1 MSATNV
7 TQITT
12 TTNALVDL
20 ATTAIPTLQALG
32 EPTKVAAL
40 RAAIQPNLDLLEA
53 VVVEND
59 EQRAVAC
66 ALIGAV
72 KPMGDKLDEARRKIN
87 AACKNEIDGRFL
99 PVINSIRSAVG
110 VAQNARRGYDDEQM
124 AKARAAQRK
133 ADEAAAAEKRELDRR
148 RKIQDAAVAA
158 GKQAITVIPEPE
170 TVQSAIVSAPAVL
183 REDSRMHYR
192 LAYKIVAVDLLPE
205 DYYTRVPNSK
215 AIQTEMLAIEKTYD
229 KNRKGLDEP
238 EQSIPGVEFFWNQ
251 VYRDK

>member
-7 TQITT
+7 TQIVT

-32 EPTKVAAL
+32 EPTRVAAL

-53 VVVEND
+53 VVVQTD

-87 AACKNEIDGRFL
+87 FACKTEIDGRFL
-99 PVINSIRSAVG
+99 PLINSIRTSVG
-110 VAQNARRGYDDEQM
+110 VAQSARRTYDDEQM
-124 AKARAAQRK
+124 AKAREAQRL
-133 ADEAAAAEKRELDRR
+133 ADEQAAKERAELERR
-148 RKIQDAAVAA
+148 RKIQQAAVEA
-158 GKQAITVIPEPE
+158 GKQAITVIPEDE
-170 TVQSAIVSAPAVL
+170 TVKPTYISAPAVI

-192 LAYKIVAVDLLPE
+192 LAYKITAVDLLPE
-205 DYYTRVPNSK
+205 DYYTRVPNAM
-215 AIQTEMLAIEKTYD
+215 AIQTEMLALEKTYD
-229 KNRKGLDEP
+229 KGRKGLDDI
-238 EQSIPGVEFFWNQ
+238 EQIIPGIEFFWNQ